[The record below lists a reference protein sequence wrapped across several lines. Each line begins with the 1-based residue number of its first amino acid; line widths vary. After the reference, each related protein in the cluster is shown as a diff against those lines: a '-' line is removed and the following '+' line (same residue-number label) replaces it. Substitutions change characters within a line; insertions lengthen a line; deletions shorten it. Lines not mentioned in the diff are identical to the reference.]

1 MNKGGSSKI
10 MTNKIGGL
18 FVLLFMVSQVQAGV
32 ARDKLN
38 DFYNNVES
46 MRASFT
52 QVTMDS
58 RFNNSQET
66 TGTLMMQRPG
76 KFRWDYI
83 SPYDQSIIADGKKI
97 WVYDKDLEQVTVNQ
111 LDAVIGNTPALLLSG
126 GRSLDKNFKI
136 VELESSE
143 GLDWVELFP
152 LESDTSFS
160 SVRLAF
166 GKTRLVVMELEDS
179 FGQTTVIKFSNLE
192 NNPALDQSTF
202 QFVPPK
208 GVDVIG
214 EE

>member
-1 MNKGGSSKI
+1 MDQGKINKI
-10 MTNKIGGL
+10 MTNILGGL
-18 FVLLFMVSQVQAGV
+18 CTLVVLISQAQAGI

-38 DFYNNVES
+38 NFYNNVDS

-58 RFNNSQET
+58 RFNNPQES
-66 TGTLMMQRPG
+66 TGPG

-83 SPYDQSIIADGKKI
+83 SPYDQSIIADGKKV

-126 GRSLDKNFKI
+126 GHSLEKNFKI
-136 VELESSE
+136 VELESIN

-152 LESDTSFS
+152 LASDTSFT

-166 GKTRLVVMELEDS
+166 GKTKLAVMELEDS
-179 FGQTTVIKFSNLE
+179 FGQTTKIKFTNLE
-192 NNPALDQSTF
+192 NNPSIDQSTF
-202 QFVPPK
+202 LFVTPK

-214 EE
+214 EGQ

>member
-1 MNKGGSSKI
+1 MDKGGLTKI
-10 MTNKIGGL
+10 MTNAIGCL
-18 FVLLFMVSQVQAGV
+18 FALLVLASQVQAGI

-52 QVTMDS
+52 QMTMDS

-83 SPYDQSIIADGKKI
+83 SPYDQSIIADGEKI

-136 VELESSE
+136 IELESSK

-166 GKTRLVVMELEDS
+166 GKTRLAVMELEDS
-179 FGQTTVIKFSNLE
+179 FGQTTIIKFSNLE
-192 NNPALDQSTF
+192 NNPVLDSGTF